1 MGKHTVRFYG
11 LYSTSSK
18 QRHQRCVE
26 ALGNLEAVK
35 TPGLTIKDMVL
46 FCRTCGEQATLIYR
60 VWRGSSKGNSINK
73 DRHSHSAMTS
83 YNKRDAV
90 DIANVFYQ
98 KISIEIPP

>member
-46 FCRTCGEQATLIYR
+46 FCRTCGEQAKLIYR

-73 DRHSHSAMTS
+73 DRHSPGAMTS

-90 DIANVFYQ
+90 VLANVFYQ